1 MDELFIYFATPPSVF
16 LLGIFL
22 ISRRLIHQ
30 ITEKDEYLQQPEN
43 HRAGNRRMRPF
54 SRQQKRKPTYGRLPG
69 ILVMKY
75 LSFYNT
81 LPFAFPSGSTPP
93 FS

>member
-54 SRQQKRKPTYGRLPG
+54 
-69 ILVMKY
+69 
-75 LSFYNT
+75 
-81 LPFAFPSGSTPP
+81 FPSAEKEAHLWQTSRYFGDEISILL
-93 FS
+93 